1 MDFTISDKHT
11 LGENIHISNLANFD
25 FLEENSTFA
34 PVWSLDE
41 DAYRRR

>member
-1 MDFTISDKHT
+1 MDFTISDKH
-11 LGENIHISNLANFD
+11 IFVAKIQISTLANFD
-25 FLEENSTFA
+25 FWEENSTFA